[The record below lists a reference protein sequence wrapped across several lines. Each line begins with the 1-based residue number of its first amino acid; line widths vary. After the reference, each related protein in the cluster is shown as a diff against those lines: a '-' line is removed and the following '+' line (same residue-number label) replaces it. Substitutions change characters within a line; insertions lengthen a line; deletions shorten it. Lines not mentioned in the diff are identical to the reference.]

1 MAEAEARRPVGIAI
15 VAVLALISGAVDI
28 ITGILVLFGWSD
40 PDESGLGGS
49 GGVLAHSI
57 GSMVV
62 GVIVVV
68 LSLGLWTG
76 WWIARMII
84 TVLQALSLIH
94 SLFLAVAYLGN
105 PVGEWASVL
114 LSAIVLILLW
124 TRPASAWFEARGA
137 TAQ

>member
-1 MAEAEARRPVGIAI
+1 M
-15 VAVLALISGAVDI
+15 AVLALLSGVIDI
-28 ITGILVLFGWSD
+28 ITGMLVLFGWSD
-40 PDESGLGGS
+40 PDTSGLGGS

-76 WWIARMII
+76 WPVARMVI
-84 TVLQALSLIH
+84 TVLQALSLIQ

-124 TRPASAWFEARGA
+124 TRPASAWFAARGA

>member
-1 MAEAEARRPVGIAI
+1 MAEAQARRPVGIAV
-15 VAVLALISGAVDI
+15 VAVLALISGVIDI
-28 ITGILVLFGWSD
+28 ITGMLVLFGWSD
-40 PDESGLGGS
+40 PDTSGLGGS

-76 WWIARMII
+76 WPVARMVI
-84 TVLQALSLIH
+84 TVLQALSLIQ